1 MLNVSKLFSNHNLM
15 GLKKVLII
23 VLLIGLIIPAFILW
37 KSPEAETIAPTPSKP
52 RKLINPYLQSFLGS
66 YESELRQSLSQ
77 TGTPGAAVAIVYDSS
92 IVFQKGFGVKATGSN
107 DSVDVNTVFRIGS
120 VSKGFASFLTG
131 ILVEEG
137 ILSWNDC
144 VVNHYP
150 EFALQSEG
158 HTQSINLTHVL
169 SHTTGLPY
177 HTYTNL
183 IEEGLPISNI
193 LNRLPEV
200 KLIGDPGE
208 IYSYQNVAY
217 SAIGEVIHCA
227 TDLSYETLMEERVFK
242 PLGMH
247 HASLSY
253 DRIMK
258 ENAIA
263 MPHQRFKKV
272 WRPVPISEN
281 YYNASPAG
289 GINASVSDMAKWMLA
304 LLGNREDVI
313 SRNTLSELRQPIVK
327 TRLKNWRF
335 RKLPG
340 YESAYYGLGWRI
352 LHYNSDTLIYHGGYV
367 NGYRSEVA
375 FSPRDRIGI
384 CILMNAPTAFAS
396 QCIPQFLTHYNQYR
410 GRISRW
416 QEGTT
421 LVSMV
426 Q

>member
-1 MLNVSKLFSNHNLM
+1 M
-15 GLKKVLII
+15 GLKRVLGI

-37 KSPEAETIAPTPSKP
+37 KSPEAEPITPPPSKP

-66 YESELRQSLSQ
+66 YESELQQSLAR
-77 TGTPGAAVAIVYDSS
+77 TGTPGAAVAVVYDSAV
-92 IVFQKGFGVKATGSN
+92 IFQKGFGVKANGST

-144 VVNHYP
+144 VVNYYP
-150 EFALQSEG
+150 EFALQSED
-158 HTQSINLTHVL
+158 HTQKINLTHVL

-183 IEEGLPISNI
+183 IEEGLPLSHIVR
-193 LNRLPEV
+193 LLPEV

-253 DRIMK
+253 NRIISVG
-258 ENAIA
+258 NVA
-263 MPHQRFKKV
+263 MPHQRVKKG

-289 GINASVSDMAKWMLA
+289 GINASISDMAKWMLA

-313 SRNTLSELRQPIVK
+313 SRNTLDELSQPVVK

-340 YESAYYGLGWRI
+340 YESAYYGLGWRV
-352 LHYNSDTLIYHGGYV
+352 LHYDNDTLIYHGGYV
-367 NGYRSEVA
+367 NGYRSEMA
-375 FSPRDRIGI
+375 FSPRDGIGV
-384 CILMNAPTAFAS
+384 CFLMNAPTTFAS
-396 QCIPQFLTHYNQYR
+396 QSVPQFITHYNRYR
-410 GRISRW
+410 QRINHW
-416 QEGTT
+416 KEGTT
-421 LVSMV
+421 LVSV
-426 Q
+426 IQ